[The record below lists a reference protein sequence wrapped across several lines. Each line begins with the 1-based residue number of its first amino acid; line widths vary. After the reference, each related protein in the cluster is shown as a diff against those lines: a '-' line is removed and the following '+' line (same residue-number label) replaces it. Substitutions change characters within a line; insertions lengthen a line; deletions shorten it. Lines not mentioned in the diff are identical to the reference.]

1 MIIKVH
7 IFVFK
12 DYGIATF
19 QYGPNEEEN
28 KKAIELLCKESETNY
43 LWEIDTENV
52 KSTTKV

>member
-1 MIIKVH
+1 MIIKIH

-52 KSTTKV
+52 KSTT